1 MPICFKFKILKYIF
15 FGYNTYIISLI
26 FFMANKKSI
35 LDMADWEWTILK
47 FILNYFAKILG
58 QKTNPDELCKNLQK
72 IRKWN

>member
-1 MPICFKFKILKYIF
+1 
-15 FGYNTYIISLI
+15 
-26 FFMANKKSI
+26 MANKKSI